1 MLGIHE
7 TATFPKISSIDFVH
21 VRKLFFEIIL
31 DTEMSYSKGFGLRT
45 WLLWEAVFTVITQRL
60 FWEFQSHLKDK
71 IILSLSSIS

>member
-31 DTEMSYSKGFGLRT
+31 DIEMSYSKGFGLRT
-45 WLLWEAVFTVITQRL
+45 WLLWEAVFTVIT
-60 FWEFQSHLKDK
+60 
-71 IILSLSSIS
+71 